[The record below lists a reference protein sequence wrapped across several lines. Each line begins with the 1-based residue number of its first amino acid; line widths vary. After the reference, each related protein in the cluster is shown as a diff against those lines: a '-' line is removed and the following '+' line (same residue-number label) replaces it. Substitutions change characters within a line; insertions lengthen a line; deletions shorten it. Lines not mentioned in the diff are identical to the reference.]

1 MGVFAS
7 KLVMECVCV
16 RVCACARACF
26 CLYDGVNVCVGG
38 WWYVCVCVCVCVCV
52 WGGCLC
58 LCTHFKGSVDHIADM
73 NKDSAV
79 SGNKHFL
86 WSGVCCAGLCSV
98 YFRTASRGGGGGG
111 GGGGMRIMSGGRGTR
126 GHAMPWMY
134 K

>member
-26 CLYDGVNVCVGG
+26 CLYDGVNVCVWVGG
-38 WWYVCVCVCVCVCV
+38 WWYVCGGGV
-52 WGGCLC
+52 GCLC

-98 YFRTASRGGGGGG
+98 YFRTVSRGGKNAHYK
-111 GGGGMRIMSGGRGTR
+111 RGQ
-126 GHAMPWMY
+126 GHQWACNALDV
-134 K
+134 